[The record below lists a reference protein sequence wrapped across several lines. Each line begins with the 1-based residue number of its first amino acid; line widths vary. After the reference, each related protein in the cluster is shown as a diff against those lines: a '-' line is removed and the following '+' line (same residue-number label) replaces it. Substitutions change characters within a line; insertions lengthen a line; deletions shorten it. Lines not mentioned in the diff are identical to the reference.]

1 MTRVGFFTWA
11 MTFAIVKVFP
21 EPVTP
26 RRTCCFLPSFIP
38 RTSFSMACGWSPW
51 GVKPETNGKF
61 PSLLY
66 CAMRE
71 KIPGILRSG
80 KEHQRTGSGGRLVSL
95 DILLVDIWIGCEIRN
110 VCREK
115 HA

>member
-1 MTRVGFFTWA
+1 M
-11 MTFAIVKVFP
+11 
-21 EPVTP
+21 
-26 RRTCCFLPSFIP
+26 
-38 RTSFSMACGWSPW
+38 
-51 GVKPETNGKF
+51 KPEINWKF

-80 KEHQRTGSGGRLVSL
+80 KELQRTGSEGRLVSL
-95 DILLVDIWIGCEIRN
+95 DILRADIWIGCEIRN

-115 HA
+115 QA